1 MRWMAAEVV
10 GGAVILGKVARAGPL
25 SHALAGPLFNEK
37 VSPAGAQLAESLRI
51 GRLLIAGALLGEGVC
66 LGGVGC

>member
-37 VSPAGAQLAESLRI
+37 VPPAGAQLTWLVV
-51 GRLLIAGALLGEGVC
+51 GGAVLGVC